1 MASRLQLPVC
11 NQIAGDAMT
20 SFFKAS
26 VETLP
31 SAMLKQRSDANERAK
46 KSRLGKVWLVGA
58 GPGDAELLTVKALRA
73 INTADIIFYDYLV
86 SADIRALFPKNIPAH
101 YVGKAKNQHSIAQA
115 DLNQLLV
122 KQAQL
127 GLTVCRIKGGDPF
140 VFGRGGEELLEL
152 RTAGI
157 DAEVIPGITSA
168 SGCSTYA
175 DIPLTHRGL
184 SQGCTFV
191 TGHAEKSLDVNWAA
205 LAQLNHTLVFYMGLT
220 RADEIAAKLL
230 AGGLAADTPVAII
243 ENGCR
248 KDQRDIISTLHA
260 FPETVLRENV
270 QSPALIIVGE
280 VVRMK
285 EKLQAQ
291 VQLQVSEKQYLLA

>member
-1 MASRLQLPVC
+1 MAFGLQLSLC
-11 NQIAGDAMT
+11 NQSAGVAMN
-20 SFFKAS
+20 SLFKAS
-26 VETLP
+26 IETLP
-31 SAMLKQRSDANERAK
+31 SAMLRQRSDAVQRAK
-46 KSRLGKVWLVGA
+46 KASSGKVWLIGA
-58 GPGDAELLTVKALRA
+58 GPGDAELLTMKALRA
-73 INTADIIFYDYLV
+73 INSADIIFYDYLV
-86 SADIRALFPKNIPAH
+86 SAEIRALFPKNIPAH
-101 YVGKAKNQHSIAQA
+101 YVGKAKNQHSIAQD

-157 DAEVIPGITSA
+157 EAEVIPGITSA

-191 TGHAEKSLDVNWAA
+191 TGHAEKSLDVNWDA
-205 LAQLNHTLVFYMGLT
+205 LAQLKHTLVFYMGLT
-220 RADEIAAKLL
+220 RADEIATKLL

-248 KDQRDIISTLHA
+248 KDQRDIISTLED
-260 FPETVLRENV
+260 FPSAVIREQV

-291 VQLQVSEKQYLLA
+291 VQLHAPEAQFLLA